1 MIDDVEIINA
11 MRRDPENG
19 FRILMKDKWE
29 SVYWHIRRL
38 VIHHT
43 DAQDATQETF
53 IRIFRSFD
61 KFKGDS
67 SLKVWIYRI
76 ATNETLRLIGKRR
89 KNMISIDDD
98 EIPEI
103 RLIADE
109 EYVNY
114 TDVEAVKL
122 QNAILSL
129 PTKQQ
134 LTFNMRYYDELEYDD
149 IARIIGSTPS
159 SVKANYHIAKEK
171 IIKYMN
177 R

>member
-1 MIDDVEIINA
+1 MIDDSEIIRA
-11 MRRDPENG
+11 IRHDAESG
-19 FRILMKDKWE
+19 FRILMKDNWE

-38 VIHHT
+38 VIHHA

-61 KFKGDS
+61 SFKGDS

-76 ATNETLRLIGKRR
+76 ATNEALRLIGKRR
-89 KNMISIDDD
+89 DNIISLEDS
-98 EIPEI
+98 ESSEV
-103 RLIADE
+103 RTIADE

-114 TDVEAVKL
+114 TDIEAVKL

-134 LTFNMRYYDELEYDD
+134 LTFNLYYYDELGYEE
-149 IARIIGSTPS
+149 IANIIGSTPS
-159 SVKANYHIAKEK
+159 SVKASYHIAKEK
-171 IIKYMN
+171 IVRYMN
-177 R
+177 A

>member
-1 MIDDVEIINA
+1 MTNEKEIIDAVRHN
-11 MRRDPENG
+11 PEAG
-19 FRILMKDKWE
+19 FRILMKDRWE

-38 VIHHT
+38 VVSHA
-43 DAQDATQETF
+43 DAQDGTQETF

-76 ATNETLRLIGKRR
+76 ATNEALRLIGKRR
-89 KNMISIDDD
+89 NDIVSIDD
-98 EIPEI
+98 EEVSGV
-103 RLIADE
+103 RMIADE
-109 EYVNY
+109 EYVDY
-114 TDVEAVKL
+114 ADVEAIKL

-149 IARIIGSTPS
+149 IARIIGSTPA
-159 SVKANYHIAKEK
+159 SVKASYHIAKEK
-171 IIKYMN
+171 IIRYMN
-177 R
+177 A

>member
-1 MIDDVEIINA
+1 MIDDSEIIRA
-11 MRRDPENG
+11 IRHDAEFG
-19 FRILMKDKWE
+19 FRILMKDNWE

-38 VIHHT
+38 VIHHA

-61 KFKGDS
+61 SFKGDS

-76 ATNETLRLIGKRR
+76 ATNEALRLIGKRR
-89 KNMISIDDD
+89 DNIISLEDS
-98 EIPEI
+98 ESSEV
-103 RLIADE
+103 RTIADE

-114 TDVEAVKL
+114 TDIEAVKL

-134 LTFNMRYYDELEYDD
+134 LTFNLHYYDELGYEE
-149 IARIIGSTPS
+149 IANIIGSTPS
-159 SVKANYHIAKEK
+159 SVKASYHIAKEK
-171 IIKYMN
+171 IVRYMN
-177 R
+177 A